1 MSLMYCPE
9 ARRWLSWADEEI
21 RCVEYCDVRELGAV
35 ERLMDLEGVSYGE

>member
-1 MSLMYCPE
+1 MYCPE

-35 ERLMDLEGVSYGE
+35 ERLMDLEGLSYGE